1 MKKLIVWVVV
11 LVVLGGGGYFA
22 YQKYGKT
29 EVKPTITEGTV
40 TRGNVIETVAATGTL
55 SAVRTVDIGTQVTGT
70 VKRLYADFN
79 QIVKQG
85 QLLAELDPTLLQTQV
100 QMQEANLK
108 RAEVDIQQRQI
119 TLENDQKK
127 LERARELFGKNL
139 ITREA
144 LDSAELQVKIDQSSL
159 DSSRASKTQT
169 EANLDQAKTNVGYTK
184 IYAPIDG
191 VILVRSTD
199 EGRTVNASTSSPTLY
214 TMATDLTHLLLTA
227 SIDEAEVSK
236 VRPGQTV
243 NFRVDAQAGQTFY
256 GTVNQ
261 VRLNAKNQSN
271 VITYETVID
280 VNNPDLRLKP
290 GMTAT
295 LNVEVHRADN
305 VLRIPSAALRFRPT
319 TDMFE
324 LIKQPVPPEAQQN
337 AGGRN
342 GGQGRNG
349 RNGGDTG
356 GTATT
361 PGANAAQPNAQTPA
375 ASAPGQTRGG
385 GNGQAPTTDGGRT
398 GGNGGGRGGMNLTPD
413 QQKQLD
419 AIRNN
424 QSLTQEQ
431 RRAEMAKIFGNN
443 SPFGGG
449 RGNGGGRNGRNAQQG
464 SGQAMTDRGATTIDA
479 LLPPVVV
486 REMRN
491 QRVWMWV
498 DGQLKPVN
506 GLTTSISDGQFTA
519 LVSGDLKEGDKVVTN
534 FVIPGAKTTGGTQQ
548 QGNPFQPQGGGR
560 GGFGRGGF

>member
-1 MKKLIVWVVV
+1 
-11 LVVLGGGGYFA
+11 
-22 YQKYGKT
+22 
-29 EVKPTITEGTV
+29 
-40 TRGNVIETVAATGTL
+40 
-55 SAVRTVDIGTQVTGT
+55 
-70 VKRLYADFN
+70 
-79 QIVKQG
+79 
-85 QLLAELDPTLLQTQV
+85 
-100 QMQEANLK
+100 
-108 RAEVDIQQRQI
+108 
-119 TLENDQKK
+119 
-127 LERARELFGKNL
+127 
-139 ITREA
+139 
-144 LDSAELQVKIDQSSL
+144 
-159 DSSRASKTQT
+159 
-169 EANLDQAKTNVGYTK
+169 
-184 IYAPIDG
+184 
-191 VILVRSTD
+191 
-199 EGRTVNASTSSPTLY
+199 VNASTSSPTLY

-498 DGQLKPVN
+498 DGQLKAVN